1 MEFQDLDQFIT
12 ERNRSFETMIR
23 TAFRDRGYSREW
35 VIKNADKIHV
45 DEYPSNN
52 TYIYSVE
59 GKELFSVTY
68 HMKLEQRDG
77 HHKIYSEYSLTHL

>member
-1 MEFQDLDQFIT
+1 MEFQDLDQFVT
-12 ERNRSFETMIR
+12 ERNRSIERMIR

-35 VIKNADKIHV
+35 VIENADKMHV
-45 DEYPSNN
+45 DEYPSSN

-68 HMKLEQRDG
+68 RMKLEQRDG
-77 HHKIYSEYSLTHL
+77 RHMIYSEYSLTHL